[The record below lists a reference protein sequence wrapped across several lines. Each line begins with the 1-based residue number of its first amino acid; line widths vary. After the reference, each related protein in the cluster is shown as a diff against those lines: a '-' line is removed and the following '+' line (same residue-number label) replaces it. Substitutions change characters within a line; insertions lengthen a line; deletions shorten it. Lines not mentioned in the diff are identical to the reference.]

1 MPPCGAYCPWG
12 DSMKKKKTDYA
23 HNPHYC
29 MIMPDSEERD
39 DEDIAST
46 GQS

>member
-1 MPPCGAYCPWG
+1 
-12 DSMKKKKTDYA
+12 MKKKKKNPDILYP

-39 DEDIAST
+39 DDSVT
-46 GQS
+46 TSNQS

>member
-1 MPPCGAYCPWG
+1 MVE
-12 DSMKKKKTDYA
+12 KKKSAKDCA

-29 MIMPDSEERD
+29 MIMPDAEERD

>member
-1 MPPCGAYCPWG
+1 MA
-12 DSMKKKKTDYA
+12 KKKKRFA

-29 MIMPDSEERD
+29 MIMPDAEKP
-39 DEDIAST
+39 DEDDIVPT

>member
-1 MPPCGAYCPWG
+1 MA
-12 DSMKKKKTDYA
+12 KKNKRERDVTYA